1 MRMPGVAGPAAVI
14 GAASPAAASLN
25 AMAAEVP
32 AYRPVGLRPLAV
44 AALIGRPA
52 GIWGPEVR

>member
-1 MRMPGVAGPAAVI
+1 MRMPGVAGPAAVS

-25 AMAAEVP
+25 ATAAEVP
-32 AYRPVGLRPLAV
+32 ARLRPLAA
-44 AALIGRPA
+44 AALTGRPA